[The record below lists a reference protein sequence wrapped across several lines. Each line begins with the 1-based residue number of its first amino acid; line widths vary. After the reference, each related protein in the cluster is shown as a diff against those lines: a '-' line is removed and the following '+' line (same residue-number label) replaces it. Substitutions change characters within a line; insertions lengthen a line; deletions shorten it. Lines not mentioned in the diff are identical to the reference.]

1 MYNPVSGTLM
11 HFFNLKP
18 IQQETLMIHF
28 LQMYQKK
35 QKFRINNILKKLKM
49 FIKKEVMEVQD
60 MIVIGIQK
68 KPKKIF
74 LELTLLLF
82 HQMYFDQLFMNN
94 LLDQENSFQQIEF
107 SETNLQMQHIQ
118 HSFIK
123 FKDLL
128 LIEIL
133 V

>member
-1 MYNPVSGTLM
+1 MYNPASGISM

-18 IQQETLMIHF
+18 IQQETLMILF
-28 LQMYQKK
+28 LQMCQKK

-60 MIVIGIQK
+60 TIVIGIQK
-68 KPKKIF
+68 KHKKIS
-74 LELTLLLF
+74 LELILLLF
-82 HQMYFDQLFMNN
+82 HQMYFDQLFMSN

-107 SETNLQMQHIQ
+107 SETNLQMLHIQ